1 MINHTWRARL
11 IRLWLVI
18 GVPLACWSAYEAW
31 DAFQKI
37 SFWDGQIESWRVRL
51 ADQEKRALTMEWL
64 IRIKASWS
72 LWTTELS
79 LQSAPTT

>member
-1 MINHTWRARL
+1 
-11 IRLWLVI
+11 
-18 GVPLACWSAYEAW
+18 
-31 DAFQKI
+31 
-37 SFWDGQIESWRVRL
+37 
-51 ADQEKRALTMEWL
+51 MEWL